1 MRGIWSK
8 ASKYYFSHKITAEN
22 PQGRRILEQVSG
34 ADMSSNLSSSHIEYG
49 SSAFKAVLFSL
60 FLAGFAIFS
69 SLYCVQPMM
78 PILADY
84 FHISPTQSSF
94 PLSFSTIALAVGL
107 IFTGLISDRFG
118 RKPIMVWSLFSVS
131 VLLLLSAVL
140 PVWSVFL
147 ATRIL
152 IGLTVSGVAAVAMT
166 YIGEEVAAKDIGLAM
181 GLYISGTAIGGMSG
195 RLIAGVLVDFI
206 SWQSATLIIGLINLC
221 IATIFYFLLPKSRNF
236 QAYPIKLSRF
246 LTAFQHNLSD
256 PKLRI
261 LFLQGFILM
270 GCFVSVFN
278 YLSYR
283 LIQSP
288 FELSHVWIGVISI
301 TYLAGIYSSPR
312 AAAWSQKF
320 GRFQVLVAMLASM
333 LLGLVFMLV
342 NSLVLVFIGL
352 LIFTFAFF
360 AAHSTA
366 SSWVSVQSLQYRAV
380 GSSLYLFCYYLGSSV
395 LGSSSGLVWEK
406 AGWFG
411 LSLFIGIIL
420 VIGLLIAQQLKLKIS
435 KLEIK

>member
-1 MRGIWSK
+1 
-8 ASKYYFSHKITAEN
+8 
-22 PQGRRILEQVSG
+22 
-34 ADMSSNLSSSHIEYG
+34 MSSNSSSSHIEYG
-49 SSAFKAVLFSL
+49 SSAFKAILFSL

-131 VLLLLSAVL
+131 VLLLLSALL
-140 PVWSVFL
+140 PIWSIFL
-147 ATRIL
+147 ATRVL
-152 IGLTVSGVAAVAMT
+152 IGLTLSGVAAVAMT
-166 YIGEEVAAKDIGLAM
+166 YIGEEVAEQDVGFAM

-195 RLIAGVLVDFI
+195 RLIAGTLVDFI
-206 SWQSATLIIGLINLC
+206 SWQSATLIIGLLNLC
-221 IATIFYFLLPKSRNF
+221 IAATFYFLLPKSRHF
-236 QAYPIKLSRF
+236 KAYPIQFSRF
-246 LTAFQHNLSD
+246 IRAFQQNLSD

-270 GCFVSVFN
+270 GGFVSVFN

-283 LIQSP
+283 LIQAP
-288 FELSHVWIGVISI
+288 FELSHVWIGLISI

-312 AAAWSQKF
+312 AAAWSRKF
-320 GRFQVLVAMLASM
+320 GRYRVLAAMLCTM
-333 LLGLVFMLV
+333 LFGLALMLI
-342 NSLVLVFIGL
+342 NNLALVFIGL
-352 LIFTFAFF
+352 LIFTFSFF

-380 GSSLYLFCYYLGSSV
+380 GSSLYLFCYYLGSSL
-395 LGSSSGLVWEK
+395 LGSSSGLVWENS
-406 AGWFG
+406 GWLG
-411 LSLFIGIIL
+411 LSVFITIIL
-420 VIGLLIAQQLKLKIS
+420 GLGLLMAQRLKPINDSS
-435 KLEIK
+435 KSG

>member
-1 MRGIWSK
+1 
-8 ASKYYFSHKITAEN
+8 
-22 PQGRRILEQVSG
+22 
-34 ADMSSNLSSSHIEYG
+34 MSSNLSSSHIEYG

-221 IATIFYFLLPKSRNF
+221 IAITFYFLLPKSRNF

-333 LLGLVFMLV
+333 LLGLVLMLV

-395 LGSSSGLVWEK
+395 LGSSSGLIWEK

-411 LSLFIGIIL
+411 LSVFIGIIL
-420 VIGLLIAQQLKLKIS
+420 VIGLFVAQQLKPKIS

>member
-1 MRGIWSK
+1 
-8 ASKYYFSHKITAEN
+8 
-22 PQGRRILEQVSG
+22 
-34 ADMSSNLSSSHIEYG
+34 MSSNSSSSHIKYG
-49 SSAFKAVLFSL
+49 SSAFKAMLFSL

-84 FHISPTQSSF
+84 FQVSPTQSSF

-131 VLLLLSAVL
+131 VLLLLSALL
-140 PVWSVFL
+140 PIWSIFL
-147 ATRIL
+147 ATRVL

-166 YIGEEVAAKDIGLAM
+166 YIGEEVVEQDVGFAM

-195 RLIAGVLVDFI
+195 RLIAGTLVDFI
-206 SWQSATLIIGLINLC
+206 SWQSATLIIGLLNLC
-221 IATIFYFLLPKSRNF
+221 IAATFYFLLPKSRHF
-236 QAYPIKLSRF
+236 KAYPIQFSRF
-246 LTAFQHNLSD
+246 IRAFQQNLSD

-270 GCFVSVFN
+270 GGFVSVFN

-283 LIQSP
+283 LIQAP
-288 FELSHVWIGVISI
+288 FELSHVWIGLISI

-312 AAAWSQKF
+312 AAAWSRKF
-320 GRFQVLVAMLASM
+320 GRYRVLAAMLCTM
-333 LLGLVFMLV
+333 LFGLALMLI
-342 NSLVLVFIGL
+342 NNLALVFIGL
-352 LIFTFAFF
+352 LIFTFSFF

-395 LGSSSGLVWEK
+395 LGSSSGLVWENT
-406 AGWFG
+406 GWRG

-420 VIGLLIAQQLKLKIS
+420 IVGLLVAQQLKPKIS
-435 KLEIK
+435 RLETE

>member
-1 MRGIWSK
+1 
-8 ASKYYFSHKITAEN
+8 
-22 PQGRRILEQVSG
+22 
-34 ADMSSNLSSSHIEYG
+34 MSSNSSSSHIEYG

-94 PLSFSTIALAVGL
+94 PLSFSTSALAVGL
-107 IFTGLISDRFG
+107 IFTGLISDHFG

-131 VLLLLSAVL
+131 VLLLLSALL
-140 PVWSVFL
+140 PIWSVFL
-147 ATRIL
+147 ATRVL

-166 YIGEEVAAKDIGLAM
+166 YIGEEVAEKDVGFAM

-206 SWQSATLIIGLINLC
+206 SWQSATLIIGLLNLC
-221 IATIFYFLLPKSRNF
+221 IATTFYFLLPKSKHF
-236 QAYPIKLSRF
+236 QAYPIKFSRF
-246 LTAFQHNLSD
+246 VRAFQQNLSD

-270 GCFVSVFN
+270 GGFVSVFN

-283 LIQSP
+283 LIQAP
-288 FELSHVWIGVISI
+288 FELSHVWIGLISI

-312 AAAWSQKF
+312 AAAWSRKF
-320 GRFQVLVAMLASM
+320 GRYKVLAAMLVSM
-333 LLGLVFMLV
+333 LLGLALMLI

-352 LIFTFAFF
+352 LIFTFSFF

-380 GSSLYLFCYYLGSSV
+380 GSSLYLFCYYLGSSL
-395 LGSSSGLVWEK
+395 LGSSSGLVWESS
-406 AGWFG
+406 GWLG
-411 LSLFIGIIL
+411 LSVFIGIIL
-420 VIGLLIAQQLKLKIS
+420 GLGLWMAQYLKPAIDHS
-435 KLEIK
+435 KPE

>member
-1 MRGIWSK
+1 
-8 ASKYYFSHKITAEN
+8 
-22 PQGRRILEQVSG
+22 
-34 ADMSSNLSSSHIEYG
+34 MSSNSFSSHIEYG

-84 FHISPTQSSF
+84 FQVSPTQSSF

-131 VLLLLSAVL
+131 VLLLLSAIL
-140 PVWSVFL
+140 PIWSVFL
-147 ATRIL
+147 TTRVM

-166 YIGEEVAAKDIGLAM
+166 YIGEEIAEKDIGFAM
-181 GLYISGTAIGGMSG
+181 GLYISGTAIGGMGG

-206 SWQSATLIIGLINLC
+206 SWQSATLIIGILNLC
-221 IATIFYFLLPKSRNF
+221 IAGLFFYLLPASRHF
-236 QAYPIKLSRF
+236 KAYPIKLNRF
-246 LTAFQHNLSD
+246 KNSFRQNLSD
-256 PKLRI
+256 PKLRV

-283 LIQSP
+283 LIQAP

-312 AAAWSQKF
+312 AAHWGQYYGKF
-320 GRFQVLVAMLASM
+320 RILAAMILM
-333 LLGLVFMLV
+333 MLV
-342 NSLVLVFIGL
+342 GLALMLINQLIIVFIGL
-352 LIFTFAFF
+352 LIFTFSFF

-366 SSWVSVQSLQYRAV
+366 SSWVSIQSLQYRAV

-395 LGSSSGLVWEK
+395 LGSSSGLVWENY
-406 AGWFG
+406 GWIGLTVFIAALLLTG
-411 LSLFIGIIL
+411 LSFS
-420 VIGLLIAQQLKLKIS
+420 LKLRS
-435 KLEIK
+435 N

>member
-1 MRGIWSK
+1 
-8 ASKYYFSHKITAEN
+8 
-22 PQGRRILEQVSG
+22 
-34 ADMSSNLSSSHIEYG
+34 MSTNLSSNHIEYG

-118 RKPIMVWSLFSVS
+118 RKPIMFWSLFSVS
-131 VLLLLSAVL
+131 VLLLLSAIL
-140 PVWSVFL
+140 PIWSVFL
-147 ATRIL
+147 TTRVM

-166 YIGEEVAAKDIGLAM
+166 YIGEEVAAKDVGFAM

-195 RLIAGVLVDFI
+195 RLLAGVLVDFI
-206 SWQSATLIIGLINLC
+206 SWQSATLIIGLVNLC

-333 LLGLVFMLV
+333 LLGLVLMLV
-342 NSLVLVFIGL
+342 NSLVLIFIGL

-380 GSSLYLFCYYLGSSV
+380 GSSLYLFCYYLGSSI
-395 LGSSSGLVWEK
+395 LGSSSGLVWENT
-406 AGWFG
+406 GWFG

-420 VIGLLIAQQLKLKIS
+420 VIGLLIAQQLKPQIS
-435 KLEIK
+435 KLETE

>member
-1 MRGIWSK
+1 
-8 ASKYYFSHKITAEN
+8 
-22 PQGRRILEQVSG
+22 
-34 ADMSSNLSSSHIEYG
+34 MSSNLSSSHIEYG

-283 LIQSP
+283 LILSP

-333 LLGLVFMLV
+333 LLGLVLMLV
-342 NSLVLVFIGL
+342 NSLVLIFIGL

-380 GSSLYLFCYYLGSSV
+380 GSSLYLFCYYLGSSI
-395 LGSSSGLVWEK
+395 LGSSSGLVWENT
-406 AGWFG
+406 GWFG

-420 VIGLLIAQQLKLKIS
+420 VIGLLIAQQLKPQIS
-435 KLEIK
+435 KLETE

>member
-1 MRGIWSK
+1 
-8 ASKYYFSHKITAEN
+8 
-22 PQGRRILEQVSG
+22 
-34 ADMSSNLSSSHIEYG
+34 MSSNSSSSHIEYG

-84 FHISPTQSSF
+84 FQVSPTQSSF

-131 VLLLLSAVL
+131 VLLLLSAIL
-140 PVWSVFL
+140 PIWSVFL
-147 ATRIL
+147 TTRVM

-166 YIGEEVAAKDIGLAM
+166 YIGEEIAEKDIGFAM
-181 GLYISGTAIGGMSG
+181 GLYISGTAIGGMGG

-206 SWQSATLIIGLINLC
+206 SWQSATLLIGILNLC
-221 IATIFYFLLPKSRNF
+221 IAGLFYYLLPASQHFK
-236 QAYPIKLSRF
+236 AYPIKLNRF
-246 LTAFQHNLSD
+246 KNSFRQNLAD
-256 PKLRI
+256 PKLRV

-283 LIQSP
+283 LIQAP
-288 FELSHVWIGVISI
+288 FDLSHVWIGVISI

-312 AAAWSQKF
+312 AAHWGWHYGKF
-320 GRFQVLVAMLASM
+320 RILAAMILM
-333 LLGLVFMLV
+333 MLV
-342 NSLVLVFIGL
+342 GLSLMLINQLIIVFIGL
-352 LIFTFAFF
+352 LIFTFSFF

-366 SSWVSVQSLQYRAV
+366 SSWVSIQSLQYRAV

-395 LGSSSGLVWEK
+395 LGSSSGLVWENY
-406 AGWFG
+406 GWIGLTVFIAALLLTG
-411 LSLFIGIIL
+411 LSFS
-420 VIGLLIAQQLKLKIS
+420 LKLRAN
-435 KLEIK
+435 

>member
-1 MRGIWSK
+1 
-8 ASKYYFSHKITAEN
+8 
-22 PQGRRILEQVSG
+22 
-34 ADMSSNLSSSHIEYG
+34 
-49 SSAFKAVLFSL
+49 
-60 FLAGFAIFS
+60 
-69 SLYCVQPMM
+69 MM

-84 FHISPTQSSF
+84 FQVSPTQSSF

-118 RKPIMVWSLFSVS
+118 RKPIMVWSLFSVA

-147 ATRIL
+147 ATRVL

-166 YIGEEVAAKDIGLAM
+166 YIGEEVAAKDVGFAM

-195 RLIAGVLVDFI
+195 RLLAGVLVDFI

-221 IATIFYFLLPKSRNF
+221 IATTFYFLLPKSRNF
-236 QAYPIKLSRF
+236 QAYPM
-246 LTAFQHNLSD
+246 
-256 PKLRI
+256 RI

-288 FELSHVWIGVISI
+288 FELSHVWIGVISV

-333 LLGLVFMLV
+333 LLGLVLMLV
-342 NSLVLVFIGL
+342 NSLVLIFIGL

-395 LGSSSGLVWEK
+395 LGSSSGLVWENT
-406 AGWFG
+406 GWFG
-411 LSLFIGIIL
+411 FSLFIGIIL
-420 VIGLLIAQQLKLKIS
+420 TIGLLIAQQLKPKIS
-435 KLEIK
+435 KLETK

>member
-1 MRGIWSK
+1 
-8 ASKYYFSHKITAEN
+8 
-22 PQGRRILEQVSG
+22 
-34 ADMSSNLSSSHIEYG
+34 MSSNSSSSHIEYG

-140 PVWSVFL
+140 PIWSVFL
-147 ATRIL
+147 VTRVF

-166 YIGEEVAAKDIGLAM
+166 YIGEEVAEQDIGFAM

-206 SWQSATLIIGLINLC
+206 SWQAATLIIGLLNLG
-221 IATIFYFLLPKSRNF
+221 IATTFYFLLPKSKHF
-236 QAYPIKLSRF
+236 QAYPMQWSRF
-246 LTAFQHNLSD
+246 IQAFQHNLSD
-256 PKLRI
+256 PKLRV

-283 LIQSP
+283 LIQAP

-312 AAAWSQKF
+312 AAAWSRKF
-320 GRFQVLVAMLASM
+320 GRFQVLVAMLGMM
-333 LLGLVFMLV
+333 LFGLILMLM
-342 NSLVLVFIGL
+342 NSLAMVFIGL
-352 LIFTFAFF
+352 LIFTFSFF

-380 GSSLYLFCYYLGSSV
+380 GSSLYLFCYYLGSSL
-395 LGSSSGLVWEK
+395 LGSSTGLVWEA
-406 AGWFG
+406 AGWWG
-411 LSLFIGIIL
+411 LSGLVAIIL
-420 VIGLLIAQQLKLKIS
+420 LLGLWWAQGLKTARS
-435 KLEIK
+435 G

>member
-1 MRGIWSK
+1 
-8 ASKYYFSHKITAEN
+8 
-22 PQGRRILEQVSG
+22 
-34 ADMSSNLSSSHIEYG
+34 MSSNSSSSHIAYG
-49 SSAFKAVLFSL
+49 SSAFKAILFSL

-131 VLLLLSAVL
+131 VLLLLSALL
-140 PVWSVFL
+140 PIWSIFL
-147 ATRIL
+147 ATRVL

-166 YIGEEVAAKDIGLAM
+166 YIGEEVAEQDVGFAM

-195 RLIAGVLVDFI
+195 RLIAGTLVDFI
-206 SWQSATLIIGLINLC
+206 SWQSATLIIGLLNLC
-221 IATIFYFLLPKSRNF
+221 IATTFYFLLPKSRHF
-236 QAYPIKLSRF
+236 KAYPIQFSRF
-246 LTAFQHNLSD
+246 IRAFQQNLSD

-270 GCFVSVFN
+270 GGFVSVFN

-283 LIQSP
+283 LIQPP
-288 FELSHVWIGVISI
+288 FELSHVWIGLISI

-312 AAAWSQKF
+312 AAAWSRKF
-320 GRFQVLVAMLASM
+320 GRYKVLAAMLCTM
-333 LLGLVFMLV
+333 LFGLALMLID
-342 NSLVLVFIGL
+342 NLALVFIGL
-352 LIFTFAFF
+352 LIFTFSFF

-380 GSSLYLFCYYLGSSV
+380 GSSLYLFCYYLGSSL
-395 LGSSSGLVWEK
+395 LGSSSGLVWEN
-406 AGWFG
+406 AGWLG
-411 LSLFIGIIL
+411 LSVFIAIIL
-420 VIGLLIAQQLKLKIS
+420 GLGLLMAQRLKPINDSS
-435 KLEIK
+435 KSG

>member
-1 MRGIWSK
+1 M
-8 ASKYYFSHKITAEN
+8 Y
-22 PQGRRILEQVSG
+22 P
-34 ADMSSNLSSSHIEYG
+34 NLSSSHIEYG

-118 RKPIMVWSLFSVS
+118 RKPIMFWSLFSVS
-131 VLLLLSAVL
+131 VLLLLSAIL
-140 PVWSVFL
+140 PIWSVFL
-147 ATRIL
+147 TTRVM

-166 YIGEEVAAKDIGLAM
+166 YIGEEVAAKDVGFAM

-195 RLIAGVLVDFI
+195 RLLAGVLVDFI

-333 LLGLVFMLV
+333 LLGLVLMLV
-342 NSLVLVFIGL
+342 NSLVLIFIGL

-395 LGSSSGLVWEK
+395 LGSSSGLVWENT
-406 AGWFG
+406 GWFG

-420 VIGLLIAQQLKLKIS
+420 VIGLLVAQKLKPQIS
-435 KLEIK
+435 KLETE

>member
-1 MRGIWSK
+1 
-8 ASKYYFSHKITAEN
+8 
-22 PQGRRILEQVSG
+22 
-34 ADMSSNLSSSHIEYG
+34 MSTNSSSSHIEYG

-118 RKPIMVWSLFSVS
+118 RKPIMFWSLFSVS
-131 VLLLLSAVL
+131 VLLLLSAIL
-140 PVWSVFL
+140 PIWSVFL
-147 ATRIL
+147 TTRVM

-166 YIGEEVAAKDIGLAM
+166 YIGEEVAAKDVGFAM

-195 RLIAGVLVDFI
+195 RLLAGVLVDFI

-288 FELSHVWIGVISI
+288 FELSHVWIGLISI

-333 LLGLVFMLV
+333 LLGLVLMLV
-342 NSLVLVFIGL
+342 NSLMLIFIGL

-395 LGSSSGLVWEK
+395 LGSSSGLVWENT
-406 AGWFG
+406 GWFG

-420 VIGLLIAQQLKLKIS
+420 VIGLLVAQKLKPQIS
-435 KLEIK
+435 KLETE